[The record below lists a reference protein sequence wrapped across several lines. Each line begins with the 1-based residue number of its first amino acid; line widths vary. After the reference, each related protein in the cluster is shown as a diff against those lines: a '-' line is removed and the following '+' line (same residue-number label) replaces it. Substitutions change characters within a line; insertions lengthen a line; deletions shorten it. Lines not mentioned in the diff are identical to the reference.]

1 MSDLQLT
8 EDEAST
14 ACEAQWKVVGVTG
27 ERRGSLTV
35 LKLAF
40 GNGETEVISLGDA
53 VIESVVAVLTAARTE
68 IRYHRSVARKR
79 RSGSRTHDCFE
90 RLRILLCRAMA
101 WWSRSAAG
109 RATGDWSCHQAAG
122 TVGKCVPAACHSR
135 RAPMF

>member
-53 VIESVVAVLTAARTE
+53 VIESVVAVLTATVPKFDTIEALPINVDPEAGRMTA
-68 IRYHRSVARKR
+68 S
-79 RSGSRTHDCFE
+79 SGSEFYFV
-90 RLRILLCRAMA
+90 
-101 WWSRSAAG
+101 
-109 RATGDWSCHQAAG
+109 GDG
-122 TVGKCVPAACHSR
+122 VVV
-135 RAPMF
+135 